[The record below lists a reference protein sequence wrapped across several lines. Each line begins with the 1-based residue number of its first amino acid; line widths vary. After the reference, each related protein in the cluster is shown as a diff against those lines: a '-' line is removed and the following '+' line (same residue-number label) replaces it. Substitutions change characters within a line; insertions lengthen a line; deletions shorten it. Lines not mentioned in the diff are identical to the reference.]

1 MQVSV
6 EATTSIERR
15 LTITV
20 PAEQVDTAVDK
31 KVNETAKTIRID
43 GFRPGKVPT
52 KVVKKRYGASIR
64 QDVLGDVIQSSYFE
78 AMQKENLKAA
88 GMPHIEPE
96 QDKGEGEGE
105 FVYTAIVEVYPEIK
119 LVDAAGIAVDRMT
132 SNIEDAD
139 VDTMIDVLLNQQTQ
153 WTEVLRAAA
162 DTDQINLDFEG
173 YLDGEAFDGGAAQGH
188 DLVLGS
194 NSMIPGFEDGILGME
209 AGQDKDITVT
219 FPKDY
224 NAAELA
230 GKEATFTIKVN
241 TVSEATKPEL
251 NEEFFARFNP
261 KEEGEA
267 GFRAEI
273 RSNMNRELNQALKA
287 KLKNGLLNAY
297 LALNTFDVPKALV
310 TEELGRLKQQALQQ
324 FGGGNENLDPS
335 ILPDEMFQDQADK
348 RVKIGLLAAE
358 IIQQNDFK
366 ADEDKVKTL
375 VQEMAEGYQDPQEF
389 IDYYMNN
396 AEQRGQLDGV
406 VLEDQV
412 VEHLLAAAS
421 VNDVVVDY
429 KTAVEPEA
437 KDVTG
442 DEEEPSQEA

>member
-15 LTITV
+15 LTVTV
-20 PAEQVDTAVDK
+20 PAEQVDSAVDK

-43 GFRPGKVPT
+43 GFRPGKVPA

-78 AMQKENLKAA
+78 ALQQENLKPA
-88 GMPHIEPE
+88 GMPNIEPKE
-96 QDKGEGEGE
+96 DAGEGE
-105 FVYTAIVEVYPEIK
+105 FSYIAVVEIYPEIA
-119 LVDAAGIAVDRMT
+119 LVDASGVSVGRMT
-132 SNIEDAD
+132 SSIEDAD
-139 VDTMIDVLLNQQTQ
+139 VDTMIEMLLSQQTQ

-162 DTDQINLDFEG
+162 DTDQINIDFEG

-194 NSMIPGFEDGILGME
+194 NSMIPGFEEGILGME
-209 AGQDKDITVT
+209 AGKDKDITVT
-219 FPKDY
+219 FPEDY

-230 GKEATFTIKVN
+230 GKEAVFTIKVN

-273 RSNMNRELNQALKA
+273 RSNMSREMNQALKS

-297 LALNTFDVPKALV
+297 LELNTFDVPKALV

-358 IIQQNDFK
+358 IIQQNEFK
-366 ADEDKVKTL
+366 ADEDKVKAL
-375 VQEMAEGYQDPQEF
+375 VEEMAQGYQDPQEF
-389 IDYYMNN
+389 IDHYMNN
-396 AEQRGQLDGV
+396 AEQRSQLEGV

-421 VNDVVVDY
+421 ITEVAVDY
-429 KTAVEPEA
+429 KTAVEPES

-442 DEEEPSQEA
+442 DEEKPSEEV

>member
-15 LTITV
+15 LTVTV
-20 PAEQVDTAVDK
+20 PAEQVDSAVDK

-43 GFRPGKVPT
+43 GFRPGKVPA

-78 AMQKENLKAA
+78 ALQQENLKPA
-88 GMPHIEPE
+88 GMPNIEPKE
-96 QDKGEGEGE
+96 DAGEGE
-105 FVYTAIVEVYPEIK
+105 FSYIAVVEIYPEIA
-119 LVDAAGIAVDRMT
+119 LVDASGVSVDRMT
-132 SNIEDAD
+132 SSIEDAD
-139 VDTMIDVLLNQQTQ
+139 VDTMIEMLLSQQTQ

-162 DTDQINLDFEG
+162 DTDQINIDFEG

-194 NSMIPGFEDGILGME
+194 NSMIPGFEEGILGME
-209 AGQDKDITVT
+209 AGKDKDITVT
-219 FPKDY
+219 FPEDY

-230 GKEATFTIKVN
+230 GKEAVFTIKVN

-273 RSNMNRELNQALKA
+273 RSNMSREMNQALKS

-297 LALNTFDVPKALV
+297 LELNAFDVPKALV

-358 IIQQNDFK
+358 IIQQNEFK
-366 ADEDKVKTL
+366 ADEDKVKAL
-375 VQEMAEGYQDPQEF
+375 VEEMAQGYQDPQEF
-389 IDYYMNN
+389 IDHYMNN
-396 AEQRGQLDGV
+396 AEQRSQLEGV

-421 VNDVVVDY
+421 ITEVAVDY
-429 KTAVEPEA
+429 KTAVEPES

-442 DEEEPSQEA
+442 DEEKPSEEV

>member
-78 AMQKENLKAA
+78 AMQKENLKPA
-88 GMPHIEPE
+88 GMPQIEPE
-96 QDKGEGEGE
+96 QDKGEGE

-162 DTDQINLDFEG
+162 DTDQLNLDFEG

-209 AGQDKDITVT
+209 ASQDKDITVT

-241 TVSEATKPEL
+241 TVSEATKPDL

-273 RSNMNRELNQALKA
+273 RSNMNRELNQALKL

-310 TEELGRLKQQALQQ
+310 TEELGRLKEQALQE
-324 FGGGNENLDPS
+324 FGGGNEKLDPS

-366 ADEDKVKTL
+366 VDEDKVKTL

>member
-15 LTITV
+15 LTVTV
-20 PAEQVDTAVDK
+20 PAEQVDSAVDK

-43 GFRPGKVPT
+43 GFRPGKVPA

-78 AMQKENLKAA
+78 ALQQENLKPA
-88 GMPHIEPE
+88 GMPNIEPKE
-96 QDKGEGEGE
+96 DAGEGE
-105 FVYTAIVEVYPEIK
+105 FSYIAVVEIYPEIA
-119 LVDAAGIAVDRMT
+119 LVDASGVSVDRMT
-132 SNIEDAD
+132 SSIEDAD
-139 VDTMIDVLLNQQTQ
+139 VDTMIEMLLSQQTQ

-162 DTDQINLDFEG
+162 DTDQINIDFEG

-194 NSMIPGFEDGILGME
+194 NSMIPGFEEGILGME
-209 AGQDKDITVT
+209 AGKDKDITVT
-219 FPKDY
+219 FPEDY

-230 GKEATFTIKVN
+230 GKEAVFTIKVN

-273 RSNMNRELNQALKA
+273 RSNMSREMNQALKS

-297 LALNTFDVPKALV
+297 LELNTFDVPKALV

-358 IIQQNDFK
+358 IIQQNEFK
-366 ADEDKVKTL
+366 ADEDKVKAL
-375 VQEMAEGYQDPQEF
+375 VEEMAQGYQDPQEF
-389 IDYYMNN
+389 IDHYMNN
-396 AEQRGQLDGV
+396 AEQRSQLDGV

-421 VNDVVVDY
+421 ITEVAVDY
-429 KTAVEPEA
+429 KTAVAPES

-442 DEEEPSQEA
+442 DEEKPSEEV

>member
-1 MQVSV
+1 MQVLV

-15 LTITV
+15 LTVTV
-20 PAEQVDTAVDK
+20 PAEQIDGAVDK

-64 QDVLGDVIQSSYFE
+64 QDVLGDVIQSTYFE
-78 AMQKENLKAA
+78 ALQQESIKPA
-88 GMPHIEPE
+88 GMPNIEPK
-96 QDKGEGEGE
+96 QDTGAGE
-105 FVYTAIVEVYPEIK
+105 FIYTAVVEVYPEIV
-119 LVDAAGIAVDRMT
+119 LADASGVSIERMG
-132 SNIEDAD
+132 SSIEDAD
-139 VDTMIDVLLNQQTQ
+139 IDTMIDMLLSQQTQ

-162 DTDQINLDFEG
+162 DTDQINIDFEG

-194 NSMIPGFEDGILGME
+194 NSMIPGFEDGVLGME

-219 FPKDY
+219 FPDDY

-230 GKEATFTIKVN
+230 GKEAVFTIKVN

-251 NEEFFARFNP
+251 NDEFFARFNP
-261 KEEGEA
+261 KEKGEA

-273 RSNMNRELNQALKA
+273 SSNMSREMNQALKS
-287 KLKNGLLNAY
+287 KLKNSLLNAY
-297 LALNTFDVPKALV
+297 LELNVFEVPKALV

-335 ILPDEMFQDQADK
+335 ILPDEMFQDQAVK
-348 RVKIGLLAAE
+348 RVQIGLLAAE
-358 IIQQNDFK
+358 IIQQHEFK
-366 ADEDKVKTL
+366 ADEEKVKVL
-375 VQEMAEGYQDPQEF
+375 VGEMAQGYQDPQEF

-396 AEQRGQLDGV
+396 EEQRKQLEGV

-412 VEHLLAAAS
+412 VEHLLAAA
-421 VNDVVVDY
+421 NITEVVVDY
-429 KTAVEPEA
+429 KTAVEPEG

-442 DEEEPSQEA
+442 DDE

>member
-78 AMQKENLKAA
+78 AMQKENLKPA
-88 GMPHIEPE
+88 GMPQIEPE
-96 QDKGEGEGE
+96 QDKGEGE

-209 AGQDKDITVT
+209 ASQDKDITVT

-241 TVSEATKPEL
+241 TVSEATKPDL

-273 RSNMNRELNQALKA
+273 RSNMNRELNQALKL

-310 TEELGRLKQQALQQ
+310 TEELGRLKEQALQE
-324 FGGGNENLDPS
+324 FGGGNEKLDPS

-366 ADEDKVKTL
+366 VDEDKVKTL

-437 KDVTG
+437 KGFTG

>member
-15 LTITV
+15 LTVTV
-20 PAEQVDTAVDK
+20 PAEQVDSAVDK

-43 GFRPGKVPT
+43 GFRPGKVPA

-78 AMQKENLKAA
+78 ALQQENLKPA
-88 GMPHIEPE
+88 GMPNIEPKE
-96 QDKGEGEGE
+96 DAGEGE
-105 FVYTAIVEVYPEIK
+105 FSYIAVVEIYPEIA
-119 LVDAAGIAVDRMT
+119 LVDASGVSVDRMT
-132 SNIEDAD
+132 SSIEDAD
-139 VDTMIDVLLNQQTQ
+139 VDTMIEMLLSQQTQ

-162 DTDQINLDFEG
+162 DTDQINIDFEG

-194 NSMIPGFEDGILGME
+194 NSMIPGFEEGILGME
-209 AGQDKDITVT
+209 AGKDKDITVT
-219 FPKDY
+219 FPEDY

-230 GKEATFTIKVN
+230 GKEAVFTIKVN

-273 RSNMNRELNQALKA
+273 RSNMSREMNQALKS

-297 LALNTFDVPKALV
+297 LELNTFDVPKALV

-358 IIQQNDFK
+358 IIQQNEFK
-366 ADEDKVKTL
+366 ADEDKVKAL
-375 VQEMAEGYQDPQEF
+375 VEEMAQGYQDPQEF
-389 IDYYMNN
+389 IDHYMNN
-396 AEQRGQLDGV
+396 AEQRSQLEGV

-421 VNDVVVDY
+421 ITEVAVDY
-429 KTAVEPEA
+429 KTAVEPES

-442 DEEEPSQEA
+442 DEEKPSEEV

>member
-1 MQVSV
+1 MQVLV

-15 LTITV
+15 LTVTV
-20 PAEQVDTAVDK
+20 PADQIDGAVDK

-64 QDVLGDVIQSSYFE
+64 QDILGDVIQSSYFE
-78 AMQKENLKAA
+78 ALQQESIKPA
-88 GMPHIEPE
+88 GMPHIEPK
-96 QDKGEGEGE
+96 QDTGAGE
-105 FVYTAIVEVYPEIK
+105 FIYTAVVEVYPEIA
-119 LVDAAGIAVDRMT
+119 LADASGVSVERMT
-132 SNIEDAD
+132 SSIEDAD
-139 VDTMIDVLLNQQTQ
+139 VDTMIDMLLSQQTQ

-162 DTDQINLDFEG
+162 DTDQINIDFEG
-173 YLDGEAFDGGAAQGH
+173 YLGGEAFDGGAAQGH

-219 FPKDY
+219 FPEDY

-230 GKEATFTIKVN
+230 GKEAVFTIKVN

-251 NEEFFARFNP
+251 NDEFFARFNP

-273 RSNMNRELNQALKA
+273 SSNMSREMSQALKS

-297 LALNTFDVPKALV
+297 LELNAFDVPKALV

-324 FGGGNENLDPS
+324 FGGGNEKLDPS
-335 ILPDEMFQDQADK
+335 ILPDEMFQDQAVK
-348 RVKIGLLAAE
+348 RVQIGLLAAE
-358 IIQQNDFK
+358 IIQQNEFK
-366 ADEDKVKTL
+366 ADEDKVKAL
-375 VQEMAEGYQDPQEF
+375 VGEMAQGYQDPQEF

-396 AEQRGQLDGV
+396 EEQRKQLEGV

-412 VEHLLAAAS
+412 VEHLLAAA
-421 VNDVVVDY
+421 NITEVVVDY
-429 KTAVEPEA
+429 KTAVEPEG

-442 DEEEPSQEA
+442 DDEEPSVEV

>member
-15 LTITV
+15 LTVTV
-20 PAEQVDTAVDK
+20 PAEQVDSAVDK

-43 GFRPGKVPT
+43 GFRPGKVPA

-78 AMQKENLKAA
+78 ALQQENLKPA
-88 GMPHIEPE
+88 GMPNIEPKE
-96 QDKGEGEGE
+96 DAGEGE
-105 FVYTAIVEVYPEIK
+105 FSYIAVVEIYPEIA
-119 LVDAAGIAVDRMT
+119 LVDASGVSVDRMT
-132 SNIEDAD
+132 SSIEDAD
-139 VDTMIDVLLNQQTQ
+139 VDTMIEMLLSQQTQ

-162 DTDQINLDFEG
+162 DTDQINIDFEG

-194 NSMIPGFEDGILGME
+194 NSMIPGFEEGILGME
-209 AGQDKDITVT
+209 AGKDKDITVT
-219 FPKDY
+219 FPEDY
-224 NAAELA
+224 NAADLA
-230 GKEATFTIKVN
+230 GKEAVFTIKVN

-273 RSNMNRELNQALKA
+273 RSNMSREMNQALKS

-297 LALNTFDVPKALV
+297 LELNTFDVPKALV

-358 IIQQNDFK
+358 IIQQNEFK
-366 ADEDKVKTL
+366 ADEDKVKAL
-375 VQEMAEGYQDPQEF
+375 VEEMAQGYQDPQEF
-389 IDYYMNN
+389 IDHYMNN
-396 AEQRGQLDGV
+396 AEQRSQLEGV

-421 VNDVVVDY
+421 ITEVAVDY
-429 KTAVEPEA
+429 KTAVEPES

-442 DEEEPSQEA
+442 DEEKPSEEV

>member
-78 AMQKENLKAA
+78 AMQKENLKPA

-96 QDKGEGEGE
+96 QDKGEGG

-194 NSMIPGFEDGILGME
+194 NSMIPGFEDGIIGME
-209 AGQDKDITVT
+209 ASQDKDITVT

-241 TVSEATKPEL
+241 TVSEATKPDL

-273 RSNMNRELNQALKA
+273 RSNMKRELNQALKL

-366 ADEDKVKTL
+366 VDEDKVKTL

>member
-15 LTITV
+15 LTVTV
-20 PAEQVDTAVDK
+20 PAEQIDSAVDK

-78 AMQKENLKAA
+78 ALQQESIKPA
-88 GMPHIEPE
+88 GMPNIEPKE
-96 QDKGEGEGE
+96 DAGEGE
-105 FVYTAIVEVYPEIK
+105 FSYTAVVEVYPEIS
-119 LVDAAGIAVDRMT
+119 LSDAAGISVDRLT
-132 SNIEDAD
+132 SSVEDAD
-139 VDTMIDVLLNQQTQ
+139 VDTMIENLLSQQTQ

-162 DTDQINLDFEG
+162 DGDQINIDFEG

-194 NSMIPGFEDGILGME
+194 NSMIPGFEDGIQGME

-219 FPKDY
+219 FPADY

-230 GKEATFTIKVN
+230 GKEATFTIKAN

-251 NEEFFARFNP
+251 NEEFFAKFNP

-273 RSNMNRELNQALKA
+273 NANMSRELNQALKS

-297 LALNTFDVPKALV
+297 LELNEFAVPSALV
-310 TEELGRLKQQALQQ
+310 QEELGRLKQQALQQ

-358 IIQQNDFK
+358 IIQTNEFK
-366 ADEDKVKTL
+366 ADEDKVKAL
-375 VQEMAEGYQDPQEF
+375 VEDMAQGYQDPQEF

-396 AEQRGQLDGV
+396 EEQRSQLEGV

-412 VEHLLAAAS
+412 VEHLLAAATIT
-421 VNDVVVDY
+421 DVAVDY
-429 KTAVEPEA
+429 KTAVEPEG
-437 KDVTG
+437 KDVSG
-442 DEEEPSQEA
+442 DDQEASEEA

>member
-20 PAEQVDTAVDK
+20 PAEQVDSAVDK
-31 KVNETAKTIRID
+31 KVNETAKTIRIN

-78 AMQKENLKAA
+78 AMQKENLKPA
-88 GMPHIEPE
+88 GMPHIKPE
-96 QDKGEGEGE
+96 QDTGEGE
-105 FVYTAIVEVYPEIK
+105 FIYTAIVEVYPEIA
-119 LVDAAGIAVDRMT
+119 LVEASGVSVERMT
-132 SNIEDAD
+132 SSIEDAD
-139 VDTMIDVLLNQQTQ
+139 VDTMIEVLLNQQTQ
-153 WTEVLRAAA
+153 WTKVHRAAA
-162 DTDQINLDFEG
+162 DTDQINIDFEG

-194 NSMIPGFEDGILGME
+194 KSMIPGFEDGIVDME
-209 AGQDKDITVT
+209 VGQDKDIKVT
-219 FPKDY
+219 FPEDY

-230 GKEATFTIKVN
+230 GKEVTFTIKAN

-251 NEEFFARFNP
+251 NAEFFARFNP

-273 RSNMNRELNQALKA
+273 RSNMSREMNQALKA
-287 KLKNGLLNAY
+287 KLKNNLLNAY
-297 LALNTFDVPKALV
+297 LELHAFDVPKALV

-324 FGGGNENLDPS
+324 FGSGNENLDAS
-335 ILPDEMFQDQADK
+335 ILPDEMFQDQVDK

-358 IIQQNDFK
+358 IIQKNEFK
-366 ADEDKVKTL
+366 ADEDKVKAL
-375 VQEMAEGYQDPQEF
+375 VQEMAQGYQDPQEF

-396 AEQRGQLDGV
+396 AEQRSQLDGV

-421 VNDVVVDY
+421 VTDLVVDY

-442 DEEEPSQEA
+442 EAEEASQEA

>member
-1 MQVSV
+1 MQVLV

-15 LTITV
+15 LTVTV
-20 PAEQVDTAVDK
+20 PAEQIDGAVDK

-64 QDVLGDVIQSSYFE
+64 QDVLGDVIQSTYFE
-78 AMQKENLKAA
+78 ALQQESIKPA
-88 GMPHIEPE
+88 GMPNIEPK
-96 QDKGEGEGE
+96 QDTGAGE
-105 FVYTAIVEVYPEIK
+105 FIYTAVVEVYPEIV
-119 LVDAAGIAVDRMT
+119 LADASGVSIERMG
-132 SNIEDAD
+132 SSIEDAD
-139 VDTMIDVLLNQQTQ
+139 VDTMIDMLLSQQTQ

-162 DTDQINLDFEG
+162 DTDQINIDFEG

-194 NSMIPGFEDGILGME
+194 NSMIPGFEDGVLGME

-219 FPKDY
+219 FPDDY

-230 GKEATFTIKVN
+230 GKEAVFTIKVN

-251 NEEFFARFNP
+251 NDEFFARFNP
-261 KEEGEA
+261 KEKGEA

-273 RSNMNRELNQALKA
+273 SSNMSREMNQALKS
-287 KLKNGLLNAY
+287 KLKNSLLNAY
-297 LALNTFDVPKALV
+297 LELNVFEVPKALV

-335 ILPDEMFQDQADK
+335 ILPDEMFQDQAVK
-348 RVKIGLLAAE
+348 RVQIGLLAAE
-358 IIQQNDFK
+358 IIQQHEFK
-366 ADEDKVKTL
+366 ADEEKVKVL
-375 VQEMAEGYQDPQEF
+375 VGEMAQGYQDPQEF

-396 AEQRGQLDGV
+396 EEQRKQLEGV

-412 VEHLLAAAS
+412 VEHLLAAA
-421 VNDVVVDY
+421 NITEVVVDY
-429 KTAVEPEA
+429 KTAVEPEG

-442 DEEEPSQEA
+442 DDEEASEEV

>member
-15 LTITV
+15 LTVTV
-20 PAEQVDTAVDK
+20 PAEQVDSAVDK

-78 AMQKENLKAA
+78 ALQQEKLKPA
-88 GMPHIEPE
+88 GMPNIEPK
-96 QDKGEGEGE
+96 QDTGEGE
-105 FVYTAIVEVYPEIK
+105 FIYTAVVEVYPEIV
-119 LVDAAGIAVDRMT
+119 LVDASGVSVERMI
-132 SNIEDAD
+132 SSIEDTD
-139 VDTMIDVLLNQQTQ
+139 VDTMIDLLLSQQTQ
-153 WTEVLRAAA
+153 WTEVLRAAV
-162 DTDQINLDFEG
+162 DTDQINIDFEG

-209 AGQDKDITVT
+209 TGQDKDITVT
-219 FPKDY
+219 FPEDY

-230 GKEATFTIKVN
+230 GKEAVFTIKVN

-273 RSNMNRELNQALKA
+273 RSNMSREMNQALKA
-287 KLKNGLLNAY
+287 KLKNNLLNAY

-310 TEELGRLKQQALQQ
+310 SEELGRLKQQALQQ
-324 FGGGNENLDPS
+324 FGGGNENLDAS

-366 ADEDKVKTL
+366 ADEDKVQSL
-375 VQEMAEGYQDPQEF
+375 VQEMAQGYQDPQEF

-406 VLEDQV
+406 ILEDQV
-412 VEHLLAAAS
+412 VEHLLVAAS
-421 VNDVVVDY
+421 VTDLVVDY
-429 KTAVEPEA
+429 KTAVEPEG
-437 KDVTG
+437 KDVTD
-442 DEEEPSQEA
+442 DEAESSEEA

>member
-15 LTITV
+15 LTVTV
-20 PAEQVDTAVDK
+20 PAEQVDSAVDK

-78 AMQKENLKAA
+78 ALQQEKLKPA
-88 GMPHIEPE
+88 GMPNIEPK
-96 QDKGEGEGE
+96 QDTGEGE
-105 FVYTAIVEVYPEIK
+105 FIYTAVVEVYPEIV
-119 LVDAAGIAVDRMT
+119 LVDASGITVERMI
-132 SNIEDAD
+132 SSIEDTD
-139 VDTMIDVLLNQQTQ
+139 VDTMIDLLLSQQTQ

-162 DTDQINLDFEG
+162 DTDQINIDFEG

-209 AGQDKDITVT
+209 TGQDKDITVT
-219 FPKDY
+219 FPEDY

-230 GKEATFTIKVN
+230 GKDAVFTIKVN

-273 RSNMNRELNQALKA
+273 RSNMNREMNQALKA
-287 KLKNGLLNAY
+287 KLKNNLLNAY

-310 TEELGRLKQQALQQ
+310 SEELGRLKQQALQQ
-324 FGGGNENLDPS
+324 FGGGNENLDAS

-366 ADEDKVKTL
+366 ADEDKVQSL
-375 VQEMAEGYQDPQEF
+375 VQEMAQGYQDPQEF

-406 VLEDQV
+406 ILEDQV
-412 VEHLLAAAS
+412 VEHLLVAAS
-421 VNDVVVDY
+421 VTDLVVDY
-429 KTAVEPEA
+429 KTAVEPEG
-437 KDVTG
+437 KDVTD
-442 DEEEPSQEA
+442 DEAESSEEA

>member
-20 PAEQVDTAVDK
+20 PAEQVDSAVEK

-64 QDVLGDVIQSSYFE
+64 QDVLGDVIQSSFYE
-78 AMQKENLKAA
+78 AIQKEDLKPV

-96 QDKGEGEGE
+96 EDTGEGE
-105 FVYTAIVEVYPEIK
+105 FIYTAIVEVYPKIV
-119 LVDAAGIAVDRMT
+119 LVDASGVSVERMT
-132 SNIEDAD
+132 SSIEGAD
-139 VDTMIDVLLNQQTQ
+139 VDTMIDVLLSQQTQ

-162 DTDQINLDFEG
+162 DTDQINIDFEG

-230 GKEATFTIKVN
+230 GKEALFTIKVN

-251 NEEFFARFNP
+251 NDEFFARFNP

-273 RSNMNRELNQALKA
+273 SSNMSREMNQALKS
-287 KLKNGLLNAY
+287 KLKNNLLNAY
-297 LALNTFDVPKALV
+297 LELNTFDVPKALV

-324 FGGGNENLDPS
+324 FGGGNEKLDPS
-335 ILPDEMFQDQADK
+335 MLPDEMFQDQADK

-358 IIQQNDFK
+358 IIQQNEFK
-366 ADEDKVKTL
+366 ADEDKVKAL
-375 VQEMAEGYQDPQEF
+375 VQEMAQGYQDPQEF

-396 AEQRGQLDGV
+396 PEQRSQLEGV

-421 VNDVVVDY
+421 ITEVAVDY
-429 KTAVEPEA
+429 KTAVEPEG

-442 DEEEPSQEA
+442 DEEGPSEEV

>member
-78 AMQKENLKAA
+78 AMQKENLKPA

-96 QDKGEGEGE
+96 QDKGEGE

-437 KDVTG
+437 KDVTDG
-442 DEEEPSQEA
+442 EEEPSQEA

>member
-15 LTITV
+15 LTVTV
-20 PAEQVDTAVDK
+20 PAEQVDSAVDK

-78 AMQKENLKAA
+78 ALQQEKLKPA
-88 GMPHIEPE
+88 GMPNIEPKE
-96 QDKGEGEGE
+96 DTGAGE
-105 FVYTAIVEVYPEIK
+105 FIYTAVVEVYPEIA
-119 LVDAAGIAVDRMT
+119 LVDPSGVSVERMV
-132 SNIEDAD
+132 SSIEDTD
-139 VDTMIDVLLNQQTQ
+139 VDTMIDLLLSQQTQ

-162 DTDQINLDFEG
+162 DTDQINIDFEG

-219 FPKDY
+219 FPEDY

-230 GKEATFTIKVN
+230 GKAAVFTIKVN

-273 RSNMNRELNQALKA
+273 RSNMSREMNQALKS
-287 KLKNGLLNAY
+287 KLKNNLLNAY
-297 LALNTFDVPKALV
+297 LELNSFDVPKALV
-310 TEELGRLKQQALQQ
+310 SEELGRLKQQALQQ
-324 FGGGNENLDPS
+324 FGGGNENLDAS
-335 ILPDEMFQDQADK
+335 ILPDEMFQDQANK

-358 IIQQNDFK
+358 IIQQNEFK
-366 ADEDKVKTL
+366 ADEDKVQSL
-375 VQEMAEGYQDPQEF
+375 VQEMAQGYQDPQEF

-406 VLEDQV
+406 ILEDQV
-412 VEHLLAAAS
+412 VEHLLVAAN
-421 VNDVVVDY
+421 VTDVVVDY
-429 KTAVEPEA
+429 KTAVEPEG
-437 KDVTG
+437 KDVTD
-442 DEEEPSQEA
+442 DEAESSEEA

>member
-15 LTITV
+15 LTVTV
-20 PAEQVDTAVDK
+20 PAEQVDSAVDK

-43 GFRPGKVPT
+43 GFRPGKVPA

-78 AMQKENLKAA
+78 ALQQENLKPA
-88 GMPHIEPE
+88 GMPNIEPKE
-96 QDKGEGEGE
+96 DAGEGE
-105 FVYTAIVEVYPEIK
+105 FSYIAVVEIYPEIA
-119 LVDAAGIAVDRMT
+119 LVDASGVSVDRLT
-132 SNIEDAD
+132 SSIEDAD
-139 VDTMIDVLLNQQTQ
+139 VDTMIEMLLSQQTQ

-162 DTDQINLDFEG
+162 DTDQINIDFEG

-194 NSMIPGFEDGILGME
+194 NSMIPGFEEGILGME
-209 AGQDKDITVT
+209 AGKDKDITVT
-219 FPKDY
+219 FPEDY

-230 GKEATFTIKVN
+230 GKEAVFTIKVN

-273 RSNMNRELNQALKA
+273 RSNMSREMNQALKS

-297 LALNTFDVPKALV
+297 LELNTFDVPKALV

-358 IIQQNDFK
+358 IIQQNEFK
-366 ADEDKVKTL
+366 ADEDKVKAL
-375 VQEMAEGYQDPQEF
+375 VEEMAQGYQDPQEF
-389 IDYYMNN
+389 IDHYMNN
-396 AEQRGQLDGV
+396 AEQRSQLEGV

-421 VNDVVVDY
+421 ITEVAVDY
-429 KTAVEPEA
+429 KTAVEPES

-442 DEEEPSQEA
+442 DEEKPSEEV

>member
-1 MQVSV
+1 M
-6 EATTSIERR
+6 
-15 LTITV
+15 
-20 PAEQVDTAVDK
+20 
-31 KVNETAKTIRID
+31 
-43 GFRPGKVPT
+43 
-52 KVVKKRYGASIR
+52 
-64 QDVLGDVIQSSYFE
+64 
-78 AMQKENLKAA
+78 
-88 GMPHIEPE
+88 
-96 QDKGEGEGE
+96 
-105 FVYTAIVEVYPEIK
+105 YTAIVEVYPEIK

-173 YLDGEAFDGGAAQGH
+173 YLDGEVFDGGAAQGH
-188 DLVLGS
+188 DLVIGS

-241 TVSEATKPEL
+241 TVSEATKPDL

-273 RSNMNRELNQALKA
+273 RSNMKRELNQALKL

-310 TEELGRLKQQALQQ
+310 TEELGRLKEQALQE
-324 FGGGNENLDPS
+324 FGGGNEKLDPS

-366 ADEDKVKTL
+366 VDEDKVKTL

>member
-15 LTITV
+15 LTVTV
-20 PAEQVDTAVDK
+20 PAEQVDSAVDK

-43 GFRPGKVPT
+43 GFRPGKVPA

-78 AMQKENLKAA
+78 ALQQENLKPA
-88 GMPHIEPE
+88 GMPNIEPKE
-96 QDKGEGEGE
+96 DAGEGE
-105 FVYTAIVEVYPEIK
+105 FSYIAVVEIYPEIA
-119 LVDAAGIAVDRMT
+119 LVDASGVSVDRMT
-132 SNIEDAD
+132 SSIEDAD
-139 VDTMIDVLLNQQTQ
+139 VDTMIEMLLSQQTQ

-162 DTDQINLDFEG
+162 DTDQINIDFEG

-194 NSMIPGFEDGILGME
+194 NSMIPGFEEGILGME
-209 AGQDKDITVT
+209 AGKDKDITVT
-219 FPKDY
+219 FPEDY

-230 GKEATFTIKVN
+230 GKEAVFTIKVN

-273 RSNMNRELNQALKA
+273 RSNMSREMNQALKS

-297 LALNTFDVPKALV
+297 LELNTFDVPKALV
-310 TEELGRLKQQALQQ
+310 TEELGRLKQQAMQQ
-324 FGGGNENLDPS
+324 FGGGNEKLDPS

-358 IIQQNDFK
+358 IIQQNEFK
-366 ADEDKVKTL
+366 ADEDKVKAL
-375 VQEMAEGYQDPQEF
+375 VEEMAQGYQDPQEF
-389 IDYYMNN
+389 IDHYMNN
-396 AEQRGQLDGV
+396 AEQRSQLEGV

-421 VNDVVVDY
+421 ITEVAVDY
-429 KTAVEPEA
+429 KTAVEPES

-442 DEEEPSQEA
+442 DEEKPSEEV

>member
-15 LTITV
+15 LTVTV
-20 PAEQVDTAVDK
+20 PAEQVDSAVDK

-43 GFRPGKVPT
+43 GFRPGKVPA

-78 AMQKENLKAA
+78 ALQQENLKPA
-88 GMPHIEPE
+88 GMPNIEPKE
-96 QDKGEGEGE
+96 DAGEGE
-105 FVYTAIVEVYPEIK
+105 FSYIAVVEIYPEIA
-119 LVDAAGIAVDRMT
+119 LVDASGVSVDRMT
-132 SNIEDAD
+132 SSIEDAD
-139 VDTMIDVLLNQQTQ
+139 VDTMIEMLLSQQTQ

-162 DTDQINLDFEG
+162 DTDQINIDFEG

-194 NSMIPGFEDGILGME
+194 NSMIPGFEEGILGME
-209 AGQDKDITVT
+209 AGKDKDITVT
-219 FPKDY
+219 FPEDY

-230 GKEATFTIKVN
+230 GKEAVFTIKVN
-241 TVSEATKPEL
+241 TVSEATKPDL

-273 RSNMNRELNQALKA
+273 RSNMSREMNQALKS

-297 LALNTFDVPKALV
+297 LELNTFDVPKALV
-310 TEELGRLKQQALQQ
+310 TEELGRLKQQAMQQ
-324 FGGGNENLDPS
+324 FGGGNEKLDPS

-358 IIQQNDFK
+358 IIQQNEFK
-366 ADEDKVKTL
+366 ADEDKVKAL
-375 VQEMAEGYQDPQEF
+375 VEEMAQGYQDPQEF
-389 IDYYMNN
+389 IDHYMNN
-396 AEQRGQLDGV
+396 AEQRSQLDGV

-421 VNDVVVDY
+421 VTEVTVDY
-429 KTAVEPEA
+429 KTAVEPES

-442 DEEEPSQEA
+442 DEEKPGEEV

>member
-1 MQVSV
+1 MQVLV

-15 LTITV
+15 LTVTV
-20 PAEQVDTAVDK
+20 PAEQIDGAVDK
-31 KVNETAKTIRID
+31 KINETAKTIRID

-78 AMQKENLKAA
+78 ALQQESIKPA
-88 GMPHIEPE
+88 GMPNIEPK
-96 QDKGEGEGE
+96 QDTGEGE
-105 FVYTAIVEVYPEIK
+105 FIYTAVVEVYPEIV
-119 LVDAAGIAVDRMT
+119 LADAAGVSVERMA
-132 SNIEDAD
+132 SSIEDAD
-139 VDTMIDVLLNQQTQ
+139 VEMMIDMLLSQQTQ

-162 DTDQINLDFEG
+162 DGDQIDIDFEG

-188 DLVLGS
+188 ELVLGS

-219 FPKDY
+219 FPEDY
-224 NAAELA
+224 NAAELS
-230 GKEATFTIKVN
+230 GKEAVFTIKVN
-241 TVSEATKPEL
+241 AVKEATKPAL

-273 RSNMNRELNQALKA
+273 RSNMSREMNQALKS
-287 KLKNGLLNAY
+287 KLKNRLLNAY
-297 LALNTFDVPKALV
+297 LELNTFDVPTALV

-335 ILPDEMFQDQADK
+335 ILPDEMFQDQAVK
-348 RVKIGLLAAE
+348 RVQVGLLAAE
-358 IIQQNDFK
+358 IIQQNEFK
-366 ADEDKVKTL
+366 AGEEKVQAL
-375 VQEMAEGYQDPQEF
+375 VQEMAQGYQDPQEF

-396 AEQRGQLDGV
+396 TEQRSQLDGV

-412 VEHLLAAAS
+412 VEHLLAAA
-421 VNDVVVDY
+421 NITEVVVDY
-429 KTAVEPEA
+429 KTAVEPEG

-442 DEEEPSQEA
+442 DEEGPSEEV

>member
-1 MQVSV
+1 V
-6 EATTSIERR
+6 
-15 LTITV
+15 TV
-20 PAEQVDTAVDK
+20 PAEQVDSAVDK

-43 GFRPGKVPT
+43 GFRPGKVPA

-78 AMQKENLKAA
+78 ALQQENIKPA
-88 GMPHIEPE
+88 GMPNIEPKE
-96 QDKGEGEGE
+96 DAGEGE
-105 FVYTAIVEVYPEIK
+105 FSYIAVVEIYPEIA
-119 LVDAAGIAVDRMT
+119 LVDASGVSVDRMT
-132 SNIEDAD
+132 SSIEDTD
-139 VDTMIDVLLNQQTQ
+139 VDTMIEMLLSQQTQ

-162 DTDQINLDFEG
+162 DTDQINIDFEG

-194 NSMIPGFEDGILGME
+194 NSMIPGFEEGILGME
-209 AGQDKDITVT
+209 AGKDKDITVT
-219 FPKDY
+219 FPEDY

-230 GKEATFTIKVN
+230 GKEAVFTIKVN

-273 RSNMNRELNQALKA
+273 RSNMSREMNQALKS

-297 LALNTFDVPKALV
+297 LELNTFDVPKALV

-358 IIQQNDFK
+358 IIQQNEFK
-366 ADEDKVKTL
+366 ADEDKVKVL
-375 VQEMAEGYQDPQEF
+375 VEEMAQGYQDPQEF
-389 IDYYMNN
+389 IDHYMNN
-396 AEQRGQLDGV
+396 AEQRSQLDGV

-421 VNDVVVDY
+421 ITEVAVDY
-429 KTAVEPEA
+429 KTAVEPES

-442 DEEEPSQEA
+442 DEEKSSEEV

>member
-1 MQVSV
+1 MQVLV

-15 LTITV
+15 LTVTV
-20 PAEQVDTAVDK
+20 PAEQIDGAVDK
-31 KVNETAKTIRID
+31 KINETAKTIRID

-78 AMQKENLKAA
+78 ALQQESIKPA
-88 GMPHIEPE
+88 GMPNIEPK
-96 QDKGEGEGE
+96 QDKGEGE
-105 FVYTAIVEVYPEIK
+105 FIYTAVVEVYPEIV
-119 LVDAAGIAVDRMT
+119 LADAAGVSVERMA
-132 SNIEDAD
+132 SSIEDAD
-139 VDTMIDVLLNQQTQ
+139 VEMMIDMLLSQQTQ

-162 DTDQINLDFEG
+162 DGDQIDIDFEG

-188 DLVLGS
+188 ELVLGS

-219 FPKDY
+219 FPEDY
-224 NAAELA
+224 NAAELS
-230 GKEATFTIKVN
+230 GKEAVFTIKVN
-241 TVSEATKPEL
+241 AVKEATKPEL

-273 RSNMNRELNQALKA
+273 RSNMSREMNQALKS
-287 KLKNGLLNAY
+287 KLKNRLLNAY
-297 LALNTFDVPKALV
+297 LELNTFDVPTALV

-335 ILPDEMFQDQADK
+335 ILPDEMFQDQAVK
-348 RVKIGLLAAE
+348 RVQVGLLAAE
-358 IIQQNDFK
+358 IIQQNEFK
-366 ADEDKVKTL
+366 ASEEKVQAL
-375 VQEMAEGYQDPQEF
+375 VQEMSQGYQDPQEF

-396 AEQRGQLDGV
+396 TEQRSQLDGV

-412 VEHLLAAAS
+412 VEHLLAAA
-421 VNDVVVDY
+421 NITEVVVDY
-429 KTAVEPEA
+429 KTAVEPEG

-442 DEEEPSQEA
+442 DEEGPSEEV

>member
-15 LTITV
+15 LTVTV
-20 PAEQVDTAVDK
+20 PAEQIDSAVDK

-78 AMQKENLKAA
+78 ALQQESIKPA
-88 GMPHIEPE
+88 GMPNIEPKE
-96 QDKGEGEGE
+96 DAGEGE
-105 FVYTAIVEVYPEIK
+105 FSYTAVVEVYPEIS
-119 LVDAAGIAVDRMT
+119 LSDAAGISVDRLT
-132 SNIEDAD
+132 SSVEDAD
-139 VDTMIDVLLNQQTQ
+139 VDTMIENLLSQQTQ

-162 DTDQINLDFEG
+162 DGDQINIDFEG

-194 NSMIPGFEDGILGME
+194 NSMIPGFEDGIQGME

-219 FPKDY
+219 FPADY

-230 GKEATFTIKVN
+230 GKEATFTIKAN

-251 NEEFFARFNP
+251 NEEFFAKFNP

-273 RSNMNRELNQALKA
+273 NANMSRELNQALKS

-297 LALNTFDVPKALV
+297 LELNEFAVPSALV
-310 TEELGRLKQQALQQ
+310 QEELGRLKQQALQQ
-324 FGGGNENLDPS
+324 FGG
-335 ILPDEMFQDQADK
+335 
-348 RVKIGLLAAE
+348 
-358 IIQQNDFK
+358 
-366 ADEDKVKTL
+366 
-375 VQEMAEGYQDPQEF
+375 
-389 IDYYMNN
+389 
-396 AEQRGQLDGV
+396 
-406 VLEDQV
+406 
-412 VEHLLAAAS
+412 
-421 VNDVVVDY
+421 
-429 KTAVEPEA
+429 
-437 KDVTG
+437 
-442 DEEEPSQEA
+442 

>member
-15 LTITV
+15 LTVTV
-20 PAEQVDTAVDK
+20 PAEKIDSAVDK

-78 AMQKENLKAA
+78 ALQQEEIKPA
-88 GMPHIEPE
+88 GMPTIEPKE
-96 QDKGEGEGE
+96 DSGEGE
-105 FVYTAIVEVYPEIK
+105 FSYTAVVEIYPEIA
-119 LVDAAGIAVDRMT
+119 LADASGVAVERMT
-132 SNIEDAD
+132 SSIEDAD
-139 VDTMIDVLLNQQTQ
+139 VDTMIDMLLSQQTQ

-162 DTDQINLDFEG
+162 DTDQINIDFEG

-194 NSMIPGFEDGILGME
+194 NSMIPGFEEGIVGME

-219 FPKDY
+219 FPADY

-230 GKEATFTIKVN
+230 GKEAVFTIKVN

-273 RSNMNRELNQALKA
+273 RSNMEREMNQALKS
-287 KLKNGLLNAY
+287 KLKNNLLNAY
-297 LALNTFDVPKALV
+297 LALNTFDVPAALV

-348 RVKIGLLAAE
+348 RVKVGLLAAE
-358 IIQQNDFK
+358 IIQQNEFK
-366 ADEDKVKTL
+366 ADEEKVKAL
-375 VQEMAEGYQDPQEF
+375 VEEMAQGYQDPQEF
-389 IDYYMNN
+389 IDHYMNN
-396 AEQRGQLDGV
+396 NDQRSQLDGV

-412 VEHLLAAAS
+412 VEHLLAAAT
-421 VNDVVVDY
+421 VTDVAVDY

-442 DEEEPSQEA
+442 DDKEASEEA

>member
-1 MQVSV
+1 MQVLV

-15 LTITV
+15 LTVTV
-20 PAEQVDTAVDK
+20 PAEQIDGAVDK

-64 QDVLGDVIQSSYFE
+64 QDVLGDVIQSTYFE
-78 AMQKENLKAA
+78 ALQQKSIKPA
-88 GMPHIEPE
+88 GMPNIEPK
-96 QDKGEGEGE
+96 QDTGAGE
-105 FVYTAIVEVYPEIK
+105 FIYTAVVEVYPEIV
-119 LVDAAGIAVDRMT
+119 LADASGVSIERMG
-132 SNIEDAD
+132 SSIEDAD
-139 VDTMIDVLLNQQTQ
+139 VDTMIDMLLSQQTQ

-162 DTDQINLDFEG
+162 DTDQINIDFEG

-194 NSMIPGFEDGILGME
+194 NSMIPGFEDGVLGME

-219 FPKDY
+219 FPDDY

-230 GKEATFTIKVN
+230 GKEAVFTIKVN

-251 NEEFFARFNP
+251 NDEFFARFNP
-261 KEEGEA
+261 KEKGEA

-273 RSNMNRELNQALKA
+273 SSNMSREMNQALKS
-287 KLKNGLLNAY
+287 KLKNSLLNAY
-297 LALNTFDVPKALV
+297 LELNVFEVPKALV
-310 TEELGRLKQQALQQ
+310 TKELGRLKQQALQQ

-335 ILPDEMFQDQADK
+335 ILPDEMFQDQAVK
-348 RVKIGLLAAE
+348 RVQIGLLAAE
-358 IIQQNDFK
+358 IIQQHEFK
-366 ADEDKVKTL
+366 ADEEKVKVL
-375 VQEMAEGYQDPQEF
+375 VGEMAQGYQDPQEF

-396 AEQRGQLDGV
+396 EEQRKQLEGV

-412 VEHLLAAAS
+412 VEHLLAAA
-421 VNDVVVDY
+421 NITEVVVDY
-429 KTAVEPEA
+429 KTAVEPEG

-442 DEEEPSQEA
+442 DDEEASEEV

>member
-78 AMQKENLKAA
+78 AMQKENLKPA
-88 GMPHIEPE
+88 GMPQIEPE
-96 QDKGEGEGE
+96 QDKGEGE

-209 AGQDKDITVT
+209 ASQDKDITVT

-241 TVSEATKPEL
+241 TVSEATKPDL

-273 RSNMNRELNQALKA
+273 RSNMNRELNQALKL

-310 TEELGRLKQQALQQ
+310 TEELGRLKEQALQE
-324 FGGGNENLDPS
+324 FGGGNEKLDPS

-366 ADEDKVKTL
+366 VDEDKVKTL

>member
-15 LTITV
+15 LTVTV
-20 PAEQVDTAVDK
+20 PSEQIDSAVDK

-78 AMQKENLKAA
+78 ALQQENIKPA
-88 GMPHIEPE
+88 GMPNIEPKE
-96 QDKGEGEGE
+96 DAGEGE
-105 FVYTAIVEVYPEIK
+105 FSYTAVVEIYPEIT
-119 LVDAAGIAVDRMT
+119 LSDASGISVERMA
-132 SNIEDAD
+132 SSIEDAD
-139 VDTMIDVLLNQQTQ
+139 VETMIDVLLSQQTQ
-153 WTEVLRAAA
+153 WTEVQRAAA
-162 DTDQINLDFEG
+162 DTDQVNIDFEG

-194 NSMIPGFEDGILGME
+194 NSMIPGFEAGILGME
-209 AGQDKDITVT
+209 AGIDKDIKVT
-219 FPKDY
+219 FPEDY
-224 NAAELA
+224 NAEQLA
-230 GKEATFTIKVN
+230 GKEATFTIKMN

-273 RSNMNRELNQALKA
+273 RSNMTREMNQALKS
-287 KLKNGLLNAY
+287 KLKNSLLNAY
-297 LALNTFDVPKALV
+297 LEINSFDIPKALV
-310 TEELGRLKQQALQQ
+310 TEELGRLKKQALQQ

-358 IIQQNDFK
+358 IIQQNEFK
-366 ADEDKVKTL
+366 ADEVKVKAL
-375 VQEMAEGYQDPQEF
+375 VAEMAQGYQDPQEF

-396 AEQRGQLDGV
+396 AEQRSQLDGV

-412 VEHLLAAAS
+412 VEHLLAAATITE
-421 VNDVVVDY
+421 VVVDY
-429 KTAVEPEA
+429 KTAVEPEG
-437 KDVTG
+437 KDVAG
-442 DEEEPSQEA
+442 GEEESSEEA